1 MALWRPMQGN
11 HTTAVGCQ
19 LEKAAGN
26 CYKGNVVNVEQFT
39 VLDAHAGNVEI
50 HNSSGSA

>member
-1 MALWRPMQGN
+1 MQGN

-39 VLDAHAGNVEI
+39 VLDVYVADPGLPLNMPLI
-50 HNSSGSA
+50 L